1 MNDVYIMW
9 NYRRTFLLQPAR
21 YSVNGTPYPPG
32 RRCRNKMERLIAG
45 RSMITIVNSAWERT
59 IKSANMINHIF
70 YCEIQPVLAGI
81 VRRRVQ

>member
-1 MNDVYIMW
+1 
-9 NYRRTFLLQPAR
+9 
-21 YSVNGTPYPPG
+21 
-32 RRCRNKMERLIAG
+32 MERLIAG